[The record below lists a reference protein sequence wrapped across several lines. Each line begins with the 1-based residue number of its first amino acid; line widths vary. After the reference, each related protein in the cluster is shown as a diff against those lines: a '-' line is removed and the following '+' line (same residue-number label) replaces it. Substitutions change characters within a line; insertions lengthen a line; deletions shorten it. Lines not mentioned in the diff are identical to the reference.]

1 MKGFR
6 VKGRGSGVGRVLP
19 VPSLILSLPYRR
31 FSDFWP
37 RMSTILQNCGCFLPS
52 HLSLPSQCVW
62 SLLIWGILWA
72 PRKAQ
77 HP

>member
-1 MKGFR
+1 MEWG
-6 VKGRGSGVGRVLP
+6 GC
-19 VPSLILSLPYRR
+19 SLFLLSFFLHHYRR

-52 HLSLPSQCVW
+52 HLSLPSQFVW